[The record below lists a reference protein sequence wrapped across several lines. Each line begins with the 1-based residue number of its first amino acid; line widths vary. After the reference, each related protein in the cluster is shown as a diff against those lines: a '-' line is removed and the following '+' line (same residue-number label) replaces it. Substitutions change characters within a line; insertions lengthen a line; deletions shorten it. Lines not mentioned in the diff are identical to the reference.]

1 LPSSRSPLGAM
12 VKVKPPRVRDARSTR
27 GRILRIAT
35 EEFAARGYD
44 GARIDAIVK
53 RCRMSKNLLYHYF
66 DGKEALF
73 IEVMERAY
81 AAMRTR
87 QNEVTLTGRD
97 PAGDMRALVLH
108 MVQHFVEQP
117 EFISLLATENLHK
130 ARHIRKSKVI
140 ADMFNPLIGTLK
152 RLVRQGQQQGVFR
165 ADADW
170 IDVYISISGLA
181 SYFVSN
187 RYTLSTV
194 LDVDLTSSARL
205 KRRLQ
210 HVPEVVLSY
219 LCNMESPSKRVRR
232 TTKRALPKT

>member
-1 LPSSRSPLGAM
+1 MATTSA
-12 VKVKPPRVRDARSTR
+12 PRIRDARRTR
-27 GRILRIAT
+27 ERILAVAT
-35 EEFAARGYD
+35 QEFAAYGYD
-44 GARIDAIVK
+44 GARVDAIVK

-81 AAMRTR
+81 ASMRTR

-97 PAGDMRALVLH
+97 PRGDLRALVVH
-108 MVQHFVEQP
+108 MVQHFAEEP
-117 EFISLLATENLHK
+117 EFISLLSTENLHK

-152 RLVRQGQQQGVFR
+152 RLVRQGQQLGVFR

-170 IDVYISISGLA
+170 VDLYISISGLA
-181 SYFVSN
+181 SYFISN

-194 LDVDLTSSARL
+194 LDVDLTSAARM

-210 HVPEVVLSY
+210 HVPDVVLSY
-219 LCNMESPSKRVRR
+219 LCNTSEAVQRPKRGKVRN
-232 TTKRALPKT
+232 

>member
-1 LPSSRSPLGAM
+1 MATTSA
-12 VKVKPPRVRDARSTR
+12 PRIRDARRTR
-27 GRILRIAT
+27 ERILAVAT
-35 EEFAARGYD
+35 QEFAAYGYD
-44 GARIDAIVK
+44 GARVDAIVK

-81 AAMRTR
+81 ASMRTR

-97 PAGDMRALVLH
+97 PRGDMRALVVH
-108 MVQHFVEQP
+108 MVQHFAEEP
-117 EFISLLATENLHK
+117 EFISLLSTENLHK

-152 RLVRQGQQQGVFR
+152 RLVRQGQQLGVFR

-170 IDVYISISGLA
+170 VDLYISISGLA
-181 SYFVSN
+181 SYFISN

-194 LDVDLTSSARL
+194 LDVDLTSAARM

-210 HVPEVVLSY
+210 HVPDVVLSY
-219 LCNMESPSKRVRR
+219 LCNTSQAVKRPKRGKVRN
-232 TTKRALPKT
+232 

>member
-1 LPSSRSPLGAM
+1 MATTSA
-12 VKVKPPRVRDARSTR
+12 PRIRDARRTR
-27 GRILRIAT
+27 ERILAVAT
-35 EEFAARGYD
+35 QEFAAYGYD
-44 GARIDAIVK
+44 GARVDAIVK

-81 AAMRTR
+81 ASMRTR

-97 PAGDMRALVLH
+97 PRGDMRALVVH
-108 MVQHFVEQP
+108 MVQHFAEEP
-117 EFISLLATENLHK
+117 EFISLLSTENLHK

-152 RLVRQGQQQGVFR
+152 RLVRQGQQLGVFR

-170 IDVYISISGLA
+170 VDLYISISGLA
-181 SYFVSN
+181 SYFISN

-194 LDVDLTSSARL
+194 LDVDLTSAARM

-210 HVPEVVLSY
+210 HVPDVVLSY
-219 LCNMESPSKRVRR
+219 LCNTSEAVQRPKRGKARN
-232 TTKRALPKT
+232 

>member
-1 LPSSRSPLGAM
+1 MATISA
-12 VKVKPPRVRDARSTR
+12 PRVRDARRTR
-27 GRILRIAT
+27 ERILAVAT
-35 EEFAARGYD
+35 QEFAAYGYD
-44 GARIDAIVK
+44 GARVDAIVK

-81 AAMRTR
+81 ASMRTR

-97 PAGDMRALVLH
+97 PLGDMRALVIH
-108 MVQHFVEQP
+108 MVQHFAEEP
-117 EFISLLATENLHK
+117 EFISLLSTENLHK

-170 IDVYISISGLA
+170 VDLYISISGLA
-181 SYFVSN
+181 SYFISN

-194 LDVDLTSSARL
+194 LDVDLTSAARM

-210 HVPEVVLSY
+210 HVPDVVLSY
-219 LCNMESPSKRVRR
+219 LCNTSEAEKRP
-232 TTKRALPKT
+232 KRGRLRN

>member
-1 LPSSRSPLGAM
+1 MATAGA
-12 VKVKPPRVRDARSTR
+12 PRVRDAHRTR
-27 GRILRIAT
+27 ERILALAT

-66 DGKEALF
+66 EGKEALF

-81 AAMRTR
+81 ASMRTR

-97 PAGDMRALVLH
+97 PSGDMRTLVLH
-108 MVQHFVEQP
+108 MVRHFAEEP
-117 EFISLLATENLHK
+117 NFISLLSTENLHK
-130 ARHIRKSKVI
+130 AKHIRKSKVI
-140 ADMFNPLIGTLK
+140 GAMFNPLIGTLK
-152 RLVRQGQQQGVFR
+152 RLLREGKQQGVFR

-170 IDVYISISGLA
+170 ADLYISISGLA

-194 LDVDLTSSARL
+194 LDIDLTSAPRM
-205 KRRLQ
+205 KRRLD
-210 HVPEVVLSY
+210 HVPEMVLSY
-219 LCNMESPSKRVRR
+219 LCNIEKQAKRKPSPRS
-232 TTKRALPKT
+232 RA

>member
-1 LPSSRSPLGAM
+1 MATAGA
-12 VKVKPPRVRDARSTR
+12 PRVRDAHRTR
-27 GRILRIAT
+27 ERILALAT

-81 AAMRTR
+81 ASMRTR

-97 PAGDMRALVLH
+97 PKGDMRVLVLH
-108 MVQHFVEQP
+108 MVRHFTEEP

-140 ADMFNPLIGTLK
+140 ADMFNPLIGALK
-152 RLVRQGQQQGVFR
+152 RLIREGQQQGAVER
-165 ADADW
+165 EER
-170 IDVYISISGLA
+170 G
-181 SYFVSN
+181 
-187 RYTLSTV
+187 
-194 LDVDLTSSARL
+194 
-205 KRRLQ
+205 
-210 HVPEVVLSY
+210 
-219 LCNMESPSKRVRR
+219 
-232 TTKRALPKT
+232 

>member
-1 LPSSRSPLGAM
+1 M

-27 GRILRIAT
+27 ERILSIAT
-35 EEFAARGYD
+35 EEFAAHGYD

-66 DGKEALF
+66 EGKEALF

-97 PAGDMRALVLH
+97 PIGDMRALVLH
-108 MVQHFVEQP
+108 MVQHFAEEP

-130 ARHIRKSKVI
+130 AAHIRKSRVI
-140 ADMFNPLIGTLK
+140 EDMFNPLIGTLK

-170 IDVYISISGLA
+170 VDLYISISGLA
-181 SYFVSN
+181 SYFISN

-194 LDVDLTSSARL
+194 LDVDLTSSARM

-219 LCNMESPSKRVRR
+219 LCDTGTPATRR
-232 TTKRALPKT
+232 GRAARLKPQIR

>member
-1 LPSSRSPLGAM
+1 MATTSA
-12 VKVKPPRVRDARSTR
+12 PRIRDARRTR
-27 GRILRIAT
+27 ERILAVAT
-35 EEFAARGYD
+35 QEFAAYGYD
-44 GARIDAIVK
+44 GARVDAIVK

-81 AAMRTR
+81 ASMRTR

-97 PAGDMRALVLH
+97 PRGDMRALVVH
-108 MVQHFVEQP
+108 MVQHFAEEP
-117 EFISLLATENLHK
+117 EFISLLSTENLHK

-152 RLVRQGQQQGVFR
+152 RLVRQGQQLGVFR

-170 IDVYISISGLA
+170 VDLYISISGLA
-181 SYFVSN
+181 SYFISN

-194 LDVDLTSSARL
+194 LDVDLTSAARM

-210 HVPEVVLSY
+210 HVPDVVLSY
-219 LCNMESPSKRVRR
+219 LCNTSEAVQRPKRGKVRN
-232 TTKRALPKT
+232 

>member
-1 LPSSRSPLGAM
+1 MATTSA
-12 VKVKPPRVRDARSTR
+12 PRIRDARRTR
-27 GRILRIAT
+27 ERILAVAT
-35 EEFAARGYD
+35 QEFAAYGYD
-44 GARIDAIVK
+44 GARVDAIVK

-81 AAMRTR
+81 ASMRTR

-97 PAGDMRALVLH
+97 PRGDMRALVVH
-108 MVQHFVEQP
+108 MVQHFAEEP
-117 EFISLLATENLHK
+117 EFISLLSTENLHK

-152 RLVRQGQQQGVFR
+152 RLVRQGQQLGVFR
-165 ADADW
+165 EDADW
-170 IDVYISISGLA
+170 VDLYISISGLA
-181 SYFVSN
+181 SYFISN

-194 LDVDLTSSARL
+194 LDVDLTSAARM

-210 HVPEVVLSY
+210 HVPDVVLSY
-219 LCNMESPSKRVRR
+219 LCNTSEAVQRPKRGKVRN
-232 TTKRALPKT
+232 